1 MENTMNYD
9 NFMFCGYSSG
19 TGQDNKPFYTL
30 AFMEIDL
37 EKNNYILQQAFNPQT
52 KAQALTPLKKF
63 NLEKPF
69 VDTLGLT
76 IGDRVQIAISY
87 KSVSKPQFAGITKI
101 ISKSAFSSKG
111 K

>member
-1 MENTMNYD
+1 MENIMNYD

-19 TGQDNKPFYTL
+19 TGADNKPFYTL

-37 EKNNYILQQAFNPQT
+37 DKNAYVLQQAFNPQSKT
-52 KAQALTPLKKF
+52 NVFTPLKKF
-63 NLEKPF
+63 NLDKPF

-76 IGDRVQIAISY
+76 IGDRVQIAVSY
-87 KSVSKPQFAGITKI
+87 KSVSKPQFSGITKI
-101 ISKSAFSSKG
+101 ISKSAFKTTA